1 MRKYF
6 LELFAIGLVD
16 SEGRINS
23 EHMTSDALMTS
34 MKTMEELTK
43 MKMDRLVLETIM
55 EMILCMFES
64 CDTEKFTE
72 ILGKLLGGKQTSKVT
87 AHLEALEEL
96 LTEEEYRGF
105 LAEYLGYLTV
115 NVAEF
120 IRSTIIENGLMLL
133 AGTGE
138 KRMEKTDYKITEF
151 HNSEFGS
158 IRMIEDGGRLLFSG
172 IDVAFALGYAKSRN
186 AINVHCKGAL
196 KRGVLT
202 SGGVQ
207 PMIFIP
213 EGDVYR
219 LITKSRLKSAQN
231 FEKWVFDEVLPAIR
245 KTGGYLETDLLDRV
259 KDNPELLLEFAERL
273 LAENNRNRELQNRV
287 NDMQPKADYYDH
299 FMITGECTNIR
310 TTAKEIEFPER
321 KFVKLLLN
329 RGFLYR
335 SPSGT
340 LLPYAVEKNNEL
352 FIVKDYFN
360 NGHLGSQTLVTPK
373 GKEFFK
379 ALCAEEE

>member
-1 MRKYF
+1 M
-6 LELFAIGLVD
+6 
-16 SEGRINS
+16 
-23 EHMTSDALMTS
+23 
-34 MKTMEELTK
+34 
-43 MKMDRLVLETIM
+43 
-55 EMILCMFES
+55 
-64 CDTEKFTE
+64 
-72 ILGKLLGGKQTSKVT
+72 
-87 AHLEALEEL
+87 
-96 LTEEEYRGF
+96 
-105 LAEYLGYLTV
+105 
-115 NVAEF
+115 
-120 IRSTIIENGLMLL
+120 
-133 AGTGE
+133 E

-172 IDVAFALGYAKSRN
+172 IDVAFALGYAKPRN

-259 KDNPELLLEFAERL
+259 KDNPE
-273 LAENNRNRELQNRV
+273 
-287 NDMQPKADYYDH
+287 ADYYDH

-340 LLPYAVEKNNEL
+340 LLPYAVEKNNDL

>member
-1 MRKYF
+1 M
-6 LELFAIGLVD
+6 
-16 SEGRINS
+16 
-23 EHMTSDALMTS
+23 
-34 MKTMEELTK
+34 
-43 MKMDRLVLETIM
+43 
-55 EMILCMFES
+55 
-64 CDTEKFTE
+64 
-72 ILGKLLGGKQTSKVT
+72 
-87 AHLEALEEL
+87 
-96 LTEEEYRGF
+96 
-105 LAEYLGYLTV
+105 
-115 NVAEF
+115 
-120 IRSTIIENGLMLL
+120 
-133 AGTGE
+133 E

-172 IDVAFALGYAKSRN
+172 MDVAFALGYAKPRN

-287 NDMQPKADYYDH
+287 KDMQPKADYYDH

-340 LLPYAVEKNNEL
+340 LLPYAVEKNNDL

-379 ALCAEEE
+379 ALCAEEEYRLLADENEKNRYKVEKELNPQYTPKSEEEVEVIHVELSE

>member
-1 MRKYF
+1 M
-6 LELFAIGLVD
+6 
-16 SEGRINS
+16 
-23 EHMTSDALMTS
+23 
-34 MKTMEELTK
+34 
-43 MKMDRLVLETIM
+43 
-55 EMILCMFES
+55 
-64 CDTEKFTE
+64 
-72 ILGKLLGGKQTSKVT
+72 
-87 AHLEALEEL
+87 
-96 LTEEEYRGF
+96 
-105 LAEYLGYLTV
+105 
-115 NVAEF
+115 
-120 IRSTIIENGLMLL
+120 
-133 AGTGE
+133 E

-172 IDVAFALGYAKSRN
+172 IDVAFALGYAKPRN

-287 NDMQPKADYYDH
+287 KDMQPQFAT
-299 FMITGECTNIR
+299 MLA
-310 TTAKEIEFPER
+310 TAKGTSYIIESVWDNRFKYAEQLRRMGADIMVDGKTEIINGIGALTGAPVEADDLRAGAAMVIAGMMASGVTTVSNINFID
-321 KFVKLLLN
+321 
-329 RGFLYR
+329 RGYENL
-335 SPSGT
+335 
-340 LLPYAVEKNNEL
+340 VEKLTSVGADIKREN
-352 FIVKDYFN
+352 F
-360 NGHLGSQTLVTPK
+360 
-373 GKEFFK
+373 
-379 ALCAEEE
+379 EEE

>member
-1 MRKYF
+1 
-6 LELFAIGLVD
+6 
-16 SEGRINS
+16 
-23 EHMTSDALMTS
+23 
-34 MKTMEELTK
+34 
-43 MKMDRLVLETIM
+43 
-55 EMILCMFES
+55 
-64 CDTEKFTE
+64 
-72 ILGKLLGGKQTSKVT
+72 
-87 AHLEALEEL
+87 
-96 LTEEEYRGF
+96 
-105 LAEYLGYLTV
+105 
-115 NVAEF
+115 
-120 IRSTIIENGLMLL
+120 
-133 AGTGE
+133 
-138 KRMEKTDYKITEF
+138 MEKTDYKITEF

-172 IDVAFALGYAKSRN
+172 IDVAFALGYAKPRN

-231 FEKWVFDEVLPAIR
+231 FEKWVF
-245 KTGGYLETDLLDRV
+245 
-259 KDNPELLLEFAERL
+259 
-273 LAENNRNRELQNRV
+273 
-287 NDMQPKADYYDH
+287 H

-373 GKEFFK
+373 GKETGLTIEAPK
-379 ALCAEEE
+379 LVAMLSPATTSRPRTE

>member
-1 MRKYF
+1 M
-6 LELFAIGLVD
+6 
-16 SEGRINS
+16 
-23 EHMTSDALMTS
+23 
-34 MKTMEELTK
+34 
-43 MKMDRLVLETIM
+43 
-55 EMILCMFES
+55 
-64 CDTEKFTE
+64 
-72 ILGKLLGGKQTSKVT
+72 
-87 AHLEALEEL
+87 
-96 LTEEEYRGF
+96 
-105 LAEYLGYLTV
+105 
-115 NVAEF
+115 
-120 IRSTIIENGLMLL
+120 
-133 AGTGE
+133 
-138 KRMEKTDYKITEF
+138 
-151 HNSEFGS
+151 
-158 IRMIEDGGRLLFSG
+158 
-172 IDVAFALGYAKSRN
+172 
-186 AINVHCKGAL
+186 GAL
-196 KRGVLT
+196 KRGVRT
-202 SGGVQ
+202 SGWVQ

-287 NDMQPKADYYDH
+287 KDMQPKADYYDH

-340 LLPYAVEKNNEL
+340 LLPYAVEKNNDL

>member
-1 MRKYF
+1 M
-6 LELFAIGLVD
+6 
-16 SEGRINS
+16 
-23 EHMTSDALMTS
+23 
-34 MKTMEELTK
+34 
-43 MKMDRLVLETIM
+43 
-55 EMILCMFES
+55 
-64 CDTEKFTE
+64 
-72 ILGKLLGGKQTSKVT
+72 
-87 AHLEALEEL
+87 
-96 LTEEEYRGF
+96 
-105 LAEYLGYLTV
+105 
-115 NVAEF
+115 
-120 IRSTIIENGLMLL
+120 
-133 AGTGE
+133 E

-172 IDVAFALGYAKSRN
+172 MDVAFALGYAKPRN

-213 EGDVYR
+213 EGDV
-219 LITKSRLKSAQN
+219 
-231 FEKWVFDEVLPAIR
+231 
-245 KTGGYLETDLLDRV
+245 DRV

-287 NDMQPKADYYDH
+287 KDMQPKADYYDH

-340 LLPYAVEKNNEL
+340 LLPYAVEKNNDL